1 MCKFGNGNGTKVKD
15 ILENSI
21 ITDNL
26 DSVLWNDKCD
36 YIDIEDCVN
45 LNLNCYNLIVM
56 QLNVRSLLSN
66 QSTLNQLLRDLDNRK
81 SKVDLILLCETFL
94 MDQSHRLVRFPGYK
108 FISTECANRKGGTG
122 ILVREEIMYKV

>member
-26 DSVLWNDKCD
+26 DSVLWNDKCN

-45 LNLNCYNLIVM
+45 LNLNCYNLFVM

-66 QSTLNQLLRDLDNRK
+66 QYTLNQLLRDLDNRE
-81 SKVDLILLCETFL
+81 SKVDLILLCEMFL
-94 MDQSHRLVRFPGYK
+94 TDQSHRLVRFPGYK
-108 FISTECANRKGGTG
+108 FISTECANRKGRNRN
-122 ILVREEIMYKV
+122 ISERRNNL

>member
-1 MCKFGNGNGTKVKD
+1 MD

-26 DSVLWNDKCD
+26 DSVLWSDKCD

-45 LNLNCYNLIVM
+45 LNPNCHNLIVM

-66 QSTLNQLLRDLDNRK
+66 QSALNQLLRDLENK
-81 SKVDLILLCETFL
+81 S
-94 MDQSHRLVRFPGYK
+94 QR
-108 FISTECANRKGGTG
+108 
-122 ILVREEIMYKV
+122 

>member
-26 DSVLWNDKCD
+26 DSVLWNGKCD
-36 YIDIEDCVN
+36 YIEIEDCVN

-81 SKVDLILLCETFL
+81 LKVDLILLCETFL
-94 MDQSHRLVRFPGYK
+94 MDQSRRLVRVPG
-108 FISTECANRKGGTG
+108 
-122 ILVREEIMYKV
+122 

>member
-1 MCKFGNGNGTKVKD
+1 M
-15 ILENSI
+15 
-21 ITDNL
+21 
-26 DSVLWNDKCD
+26 WNDKCD

-66 QSTLNQLLRDLDNRK
+66 QSALNQLLRDLENRK

-94 MDQSHRLVRFPGYK
+94 TGQLCRLVRFPGYK
-108 FISTECANRKGGTG
+108 FISTERANRKGGGTG